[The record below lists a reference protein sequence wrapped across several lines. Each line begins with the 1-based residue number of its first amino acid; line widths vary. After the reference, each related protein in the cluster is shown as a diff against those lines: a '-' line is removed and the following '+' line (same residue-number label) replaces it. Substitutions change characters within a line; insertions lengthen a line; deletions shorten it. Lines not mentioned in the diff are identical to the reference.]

1 MRRLDFALGESILRY
16 LISRPNSTRVMPP
29 ARESRVLKMNRF
41 KQGFTR
47 RDFLIQGAATTGLL
61 AAGAAFGQGAANS
74 VGVKNTVLHMIG
86 HSHIDAAW
94 LWPWRDGADSV
105 LDTFRSAL
113 NRMNRSEE
121 HTSELQS
128 PCTLV

>member
-1 MRRLDFALGESILRY
+1 
-16 LISRPNSTRVMPP
+16 MPP
-29 ARESRVLKMNRF
+29 ARESRGLKMSRL
-41 KQGFTR
+41 KQGLTR
-47 RDFLIQGAATTGLL
+47 VDLLIQGAAPTGLL
-61 AAGAAFGQGAANS
+61 AAGAAFGQGATNS

-113 NRMNRSEE
+113 NRMNETPGFCYSHSSAAHYRWVERAAPE
-121 HTSELQS
+121 MVEQIKQRIQEQR
-128 PCTLV
+128 